1 MRGGGARSRIAPR
14 GFSTNSCEEFPK
26 TSGEALNRR
35 HRPVPIAN
43 ELRRGGKRVSWASI
57 AAIQLQGCR
66 AAQAFARGTRCG
78 LRFSEMAQALPQ
90 RNGGDRAQLRR
101 LVAAGRS
108 LHETEC
114 VKSAIFNP
122 YDAAKHFAGGRKL
135 NQVTH

>member
-1 MRGGGARSRIAPR
+1 MGVHWGDSIAGLPR
-14 GFSTNSCEEFPK
+14 GA
-26 TSGEALNRR
+26 GVRAREALW
-35 HRPVPIAN
+35 
-43 ELRRGGKRVSWASI
+43 S
-57 AAIQLQGCR
+57 
-66 AAQAFARGTRCG
+66 
-78 LRFSEMAQALPQ
+78 RFSEMAQALRQ
-90 RNGGDRAQLRR
+90 RKGGDRAQLRR

>member
-1 MRGGGARSRIAPR
+1 MGRGDRRAAARRRRSRAGGVLVSVSARWLKAP
-14 GFSTNSCEEFPK
+14 
-26 TSGEALNRR
+26 
-35 HRPVPIAN
+35 
-43 ELRRGGKRVSWASI
+43 
-57 AAIQLQGCR
+57 R
-66 AAQAFARGTRCG
+66 AAQ
-78 LRFSEMAQALPQ
+78 
-90 RNGGDRAQLRR
+90 GGDRAQLRR

>member
-1 MRGGGARSRIAPR
+1 MRR
-14 GFSTNSCEEFPK
+14 FN
-26 TSGEALNRR
+26 
-35 HRPVPIAN
+35 
-43 ELRRGGKRVSWASI
+43 
-57 AAIQLQGCR
+57 CR
-66 AAQAFARGTRCG
+66 AAARRRRSRARGVVVSG
-78 LRFSEMAQALPQ
+78 FSETAQALPQ